1 MKTFKRYCEE
11 NLHIPFPENDTID
24 CEWFVEHRFP
34 MIVACAC
41 CEMTMTL
48 PSAMIDERGRC
59 FCSNC
64 AE

>member
-11 NLHIPFPENDTID
+11 NLGIEFPKSNTISGG
-24 CEWFVEHRFP
+24 WFASHGLP
-34 MIVACAC
+34 MIVACSC
-41 CEMTMTL
+41 CEMTMAL
-48 PSAMIDERGRC
+48 PSAMIDEHGHC